1 MARSIVGTCF
11 GALGLA
17 AGMIQPLA
25 AQALAL
31 PASDAVNIGRSGTGV
46 AFGQSLEAAALNPA
60 LLASLRDTKSAYLSA
75 GLELQCTE
83 ITLASTQHTLSS
95 TDRNRFL
102 PALGAAWR
110 LNDQIVLGVKMD
122 DPFHRHLGVS
132 TESNTRFM
140 QRSMELSAR
149 RIQMQGSLAITPA
162 FSLGLGFGIAHLKYA
177 SQVDLRASLT
187 ADPNAPVSGTNPSQ
201 GLIEL
206 PLSQTGS
213 ANAPTY
219 SLGFRWAINP
229 RWTLGGSYD
238 GALQATP
245 SMTARIDK
253 GAPVY
258 LDGDGY
264 SSADISQ
271 YGPAFIQSALA
282 RSGQGRIS
290 LPSHARLGLRHRLN
304 QTMTWELDLH
314 RIGGSTFEVPSQPV
328 LVTADGPIASHPLGC
343 HPKSGYGMSA
353 MMELNLT
360 KRWVVRA
367 GGEVMPRLLT
377 DEEADPMIG
386 GGRTAA
392 FSMGTSYRIFGG
404 EWSLG
409 YQHRQAVD
417 QDSYQ
422 LDGKWTQQGFFRTGT
437 LVRTESAGHLVSL
450 AYKVAF

>member
-31 PASDAVNIGRSGTGV
+31 PGSDAVNIGRSGTGV

-60 LLASLRDTKSAYLSA
+60 LLASLRDASSAYLAA
-75 GLELQCTE
+75 GFELQCSQV
-83 ITLASTQHTLSS
+83 TLASTQHTLST

-102 PALGAAWR
+102 PALGGAWR
-110 LNDQIVLGVKMD
+110 LNDRIVLGVKMD
-122 DPFHRHLGVS
+122 DPFQRHMGLA
-132 TESNTRFM
+132 TESNTRFL
-140 QRSMELSAR
+140 QRSIDLSAR
-149 RIQMQGSLAITPA
+149 RLEMQGSLAITPA
-162 FSLGLGFGIAHLKYA
+162 FSLGVGLGVAHLKYA
-177 SQVDLRASLT
+177 SQVDLRAPLA
-187 ADPNAPVSGTNPSQ
+187 ADPNAPISSTNLTQ

-213 ANAPTY
+213 ANALSY
-219 SLGFRWAINP
+219 SLGFRWAMNP

-238 GALQATP
+238 GAIRATP
-245 SMTARIDK
+245 SMTARLN
-253 GAPVY
+253 GTAPVY
-258 LDGDGY
+258 VDGDGY
-264 SSADISQ
+264 SSADIGQ
-271 YGPAFIQSALA
+271 YGPAFINAASA
-282 RSGQGRIS
+282 RPGQGRIS
-290 LPSHARLGLRHRLN
+290 LPSHARLGVRHRLN
-304 QTMTWELDLH
+304 QTATWEVDLH
-314 RIGGSTFEVPSQPV
+314 RIGGSAFELPTQPAMETPNGTV
-328 LVTADGPIASHPLGC
+328 ASHPLERSPRNGF
-343 HPKSGYGMSA
+343 GLSA
-353 MMELNLT
+353 MLELNLT

-377 DEEADPMIG
+377 DAEADPMIG

-392 FSMGTSYRIFGG
+392 FSLGTSYRIFGG

-417 QDSYQ
+417 LDSYR
-422 LDGKWTQQGFFRTGT
+422 LDGKWTQQGYFRTGT